1 MRVLLVS
8 VLLNFV
14 ITRPLHICL
23 HDIYCSDAIIA
34 EVCQQNLNLPDYAVS
49 VLKRLEYANSVVF
62 HAPSLCFQQFVMIAT
77 IYVNDRNSLGVYFP
91 IM

>member
-14 ITRPLHICL
+14 ITRPLYICL

-34 EVCQQNLNLPDYAVS
+34 EMCQQRLNLPEYAVN
-49 VLKRLEYANSVVF
+49 VLKVLEYANS
-62 HAPSLCFQQFVMIAT
+62 A
-77 IYVNDRNSLGVYFP
+77 
-91 IM
+91 

>member
-34 EVCQQNLNLPDYAVS
+34 EICQQRLNLPEYAVN
-49 VLKRLEYANSVVF
+49 VFKVLEYAKSVVF
-62 HAPSLCFQQFVMIAT
+62 HAPSLCFRQFVMIAT
-77 IYVNDRNSLGVYFP
+77 A
-91 IM
+91 